1 MCMICTQVQ
10 CLKVGGLRGEL
21 LCLSELRDDRIRV
34 CQEDSAPQTPA
45 REIRSNLKKTKK
57 SETEEGKLELQGLE
71 GISMSIGIRMI
82 LLG

>member
-1 MCMICTQVQ
+1 MCQWGLMGMCMICTQVQ

-45 REIRSNLKKTKK
+45 REIRSNLKKTKN
-57 SETEEGKLELQGLE
+57 
-71 GISMSIGIRMI
+71 R
-82 LLG
+82 